1 MAERNSTDKKV
12 IDWLSKQYR
21 NPNDKITN
29 WQKLTS
35 PFLPPD
41 GVTTWGQWFQS
52 AGISAPR
59 KKTEQKKVSS
69 KNYESQVFL
78 LEKQVSD
85 IRYRISLPSTSAEER
100 KKLIEDFKTA
110 QDKLRDAK
118 SDFINAEVEEG
129 RIEEAEAEER
139 AAENLRF
146 EIRTLRERKKLEQEL
161 GLRTTEVDSALREK
175 ESQLGGITQPRTTG
189 VRTGEEAVPQ
199 GVEMFLSERGT
210 TSAIKPKKV
219 KDTGV
224 AGAGGVGQGSAGTA
238 GAAGAGTAG
247 TRAVEDDQKK
257 PKKTSIERY
266 EDAVA
271 LATEKYNMPDII
283 FNNVPSLGAILKDF
297 ADGKI
302 SRNGFITRVQNDN
315 WYRQNSETIRNRYLE
330 LFNFED
336 LQKRGAAVGT
346 SAFEQELQGIAETI
360 QNEALDM
367 MGSRITDDDAVQQIA
382 KDLYIYGLDKSPT
395 EIRQRIAKFL
405 RPTASMV
412 GTEIEEGFGGE
423 AKANY
428 DALLATARANGF
440 QLKDILPKDA
450 EGKPLETAEV
460 LRRIATGKMD
470 TNRIQDD
477 IRRLASQGMPDYVK
491 DLLAQG
497 NDLDAIYAPYRQKM
511 ASVLE
516 ITDPLS
522 IDLKDPSLQMAIS
535 KDGDMNLFDYEKSL
549 RKDKRWQYTESA
561 RDEAADALDTILKDF
576 GFRR

>member
-41 GVTTWGQWFQS
+41 GVTTWGEWFDS

-59 KKTEQKKVSS
+59 KKTEQKRVTS
-69 KNYESQVFL
+69 KDYESQVFL

-85 IRYRISLPSTSAEER
+85 IRYKISLPSTSAGER
-100 KKLIEDFKTA
+100 KNLIEDFKTA

-118 SDFINAEVEEG
+118 SNFINAEVEEG
-129 RIEEAEAEER
+129 RMEEAEAEEQ

-175 ESQLGGITQPRTTG
+175 ESQLGGITRPSTTAARTS
-189 VRTGEEAVPQ
+189 GERVPQ
-199 GVEMFLSERGT
+199 GVESFLTERGT

-219 KDTGV
+219 RETEI
-224 AGAGGVGQGSAGTA
+224 AGAGATGRGGAGVTGAAGSAGTRTA
-238 GAAGAGTAG
+238 GAE
-247 TRAVEDDQKK
+247 VEEEQK
-257 PKKTSIERY
+257 PKKTDQERY

-297 ADGKI
+297 AEGKI

-346 SAFEQELQGIAETI
+346 SAFEQELRDITETV

-405 RPTASMV
+405 RPTATMV
-412 GTEIEEGFGGE
+412 GTEIEQGFGGE
-423 AKANY
+423 AK
-428 DALLATARANGF
+428 
-440 QLKDILPKDA
+440 
-450 EGKPLETAEV
+450 
-460 LRRIATGKMD
+460 
-470 TNRIQDD
+470 TNR
-477 IRRLASQGMPDYVK
+477 PC
-491 DLLAQG
+491 
-497 NDLDAIYAPYRQKM
+497 
-511 ASVLE
+511 
-516 ITDPLS
+516 
-522 IDLKDPSLQMAIS
+522 
-535 KDGDMNLFDYEKSL
+535 
-549 RKDKRWQYTESA
+549 
-561 RDEAADALDTILKDF
+561 
-576 GFRR
+576 